1 MQNLPII
8 AVVYMILSM
17 VSYQICASF
26 AKQLIAALDPL
37 TVTILRLCFAAVIVA
52 VMFRSW
58 KIWSRLPYLNGVIY

>member
-8 AVVYMILSM
+8 AVLYMILSM
-17 VSYQICASF
+17 VSYQISASF

-52 VMFRSW
+52 VMFRS
-58 KIWSRLPYLNGVIY
+58 